1 MTSYRLENAIVLTME
16 PGAAVSE
23 SGVVVTE
30 GNLLTY
36 AGPAAAAPPTPDA
49 TRLDCSGCVVLPGLV
64 NAHTH
69 VSMTLLRGFA
79 DDMPLQ
85 PWLEEKIWPTEAK
98 LTGEDVYWGAL
109 LGICEMLRGGVTC
122 FSDMYHFYRD
132 ATRAAVDG
140 GIRACPSGVL
150 LGFLPNAGDM
160 LQQARDFVAETLQ
173 TGHSRLHP
181 MFGPHA
187 PYTCPDPLLEQVA
200 EYAGELGVPI
210 HIHLS
215 ETAGEV
221 QDSLRD
227 YAHTPVERLQML
239 GFFRQRVSAA
249 HCVHL
254 TDRDIE
260 ILVENQVGV
269 AHCPGSNLK
278 LASGFA
284 PLSRLLKAGAVVGLG
299 TDGCASNNNLD
310 LFQEML
316 LAGIVDKAV
325 TGDPT
330 TVPAETALT
339 MATREGAR
347 SLALEEMTGT
357 LTPGKRADLAV
368 VDLSGPHLQPLY
380 HVYSHLVYAAR
391 ADDVSMTLVDGEIV
405 YRDGKLTQI
414 DEAEV
419 IAKANEC
426 ARRLTS

>member
-1 MTSYRLENAIVLTME
+1 MSSHRLENGYVLTME
-16 PGAAVSE
+16 PGAAVIE

-30 GNLLTY
+30 GNLLAY
-36 AGPAAAAPPTPDA
+36 AGPAARAPETPGA
-49 TRLDCSGCVVLPGLV
+49 TVVDCAGGVVLPGLV

-85 PWLEEKIWPTEAK
+85 PWLEERIWPTEAK

-122 FSDMYHFYRD
+122 FNDMYHFYAD

-150 LGFLPNAGDM
+150 LGFLPNAGAAV
-160 LQQARDFVAETLQ
+160 QKARDFVAETVAAA
-173 TGHSRLHP
+173 HPRIHP

-187 PYTCPDPLLEQVA
+187 PYTCPDPLLEQVGEFA
-200 EYAGELGVPI
+200 DELGVPI
-210 HIHLS
+210 HIHVS

-221 QDSLRD
+221 ADSLRD
-227 YAHTPVERLQML
+227 HGATPVERLERIGL
-239 GFFRQRVSAA
+239 FRGRVAAA

-254 TDRDIE
+254 SDHDIE
-260 ILVENQVGV
+260 ILAENQVGV

-284 PLSRLLKAGAVVGLG
+284 PVSKLLAAGAVVGLG
-299 TDGCASNNNLD
+299 SDGCASNNNLD

-316 LAGIVDKAV
+316 LAAIVGKAV

-330 TVPAETALT
+330 VVPAEEALAL
-339 MATREGAR
+339 ATREGAR
-347 SLALEEMTGT
+347 SLALEEVTGT
-357 LTPGKRADLAV
+357 LTPGKRADVAV
-368 VDLSGPHLQPLY
+368 VDLAASHLQPLY
-380 HVYSHLVYAAR
+380 HLHSQLVYAAR
-391 ADDVSMTLVDGEIV
+391 ADDVRLTMVEGEIV
-405 YRDGKLTQI
+405 YRDGELTQI

-426 ARRLTS
+426 ARRVTG